1 MCSRSRWNI
10 KFGNFTLSFGRLREI
25 ILLKCVPHVQH
36 DYFSPLNQSDHCFLA
51 SSLPLPLLSS
61 LLKVIQKIVRLFPP
75 LSFAVPQYFYV
86 RPTKPSW
93 IVFLLHL
100 NWEPTML
107 FNCLLVFP
115 KNYIDAMR
123 GIFIASAF
131 VWISGSLASVDE
143 KVQNWMNWERRTAV
157 NFLWLGRDSW
167 SLMVLFDEG
176 LFEGARF

>member
-1 MCSRSRWNI
+1 M
-10 KFGNFTLSFGRLREI
+10 SFGRLRQR

-51 SSLPLPLLSS
+51 SSRPLPLLSS
-61 LLKVIQKIVRLFPP
+61 LLKIIQNIVRLFHP
-75 LSFAVPQYFYV
+75 LFFTVPQYFYV
-86 RPTKPSW
+86 RLTKPSW

-115 KNYIDAMR
+115 ESYIDAVR

-131 VWISGSLASVDE
+131 VWISGSLAST
-143 KVQNWMNWERRTAV
+143 KKFRT
-157 NFLWLGRDSW
+157 
-167 SLMVLFDEG
+167 E
-176 LFEGARF
+176 